1 MLFRNGLWVLLC
13 CTWPRRKINNK
24 HPEHI
29 YAFDTIMR
37 VIKSTIRITP
47 IHLDDDRG
55 AENSRTCNNKSDG
68 GRKNICLMCEN
79 FFPVPRRFFFH
90 CVYDENIIRSPC
102 LVIEGENSG
111 FFPYVMVD
119 LFHCHRRHMLCRRS
133 LICISLHRQSIEYL
147 RWRHENELRCHEF
160 VDPFDPNQ
168 IQPINRR
175 KWCRCVCDCR
185 STPCRRRNT

>member
-79 FFPVPRRFFFH
+79 FFPVPRRFFF
-90 CVYDENIIRSPC
+90 SLC
-102 LVIEGENSG
+102 LRWKYHTIPLLGYWG
-111 FFPYVMVD
+111 RKFRFFPICNGWPVPLSSSSYALPKVAHLHFPTPSIYRISAVAAWEWTPVPWICWS
-119 LFHCHRRHMLCRRS
+119 FRS
-133 LICISLHRQSIEYL
+133 
-147 RWRHENELRCHEF
+147 
-160 VDPFDPNQ
+160 
-168 IQPINRR
+168 
-175 KWCRCVCDCR
+175 
-185 STPCRRRNT
+185 